1 MQYKSWRNQSVI
13 NYGGALD
20 FLTLFNLHF
29 LRFSIYHFMTL
40 VHNAGGSMT
49 IDSAYVGIGF
59 QPWQVRPLFEM
70 EELSFPHFGAGAR
83 PSSSI

>member
-1 MQYKSWRNQSVI
+1 M
-13 NYGGALD
+13 
-20 FLTLFNLHF
+20 H
-29 LRFSIYHFMTL
+29 HFMTL
-40 VHNAGGSMT
+40 VYNAGGSMT

-59 QPWQVRPLFEM
+59 QPWQVRPVFEM